1 MNKIFKHR
9 ILTGIALAGAL
20 FLSSACTDEWDDH
33 YSDKGVNSTQT
44 LLDVIKAESDL
55 SDFHEV
61 LEACGVADSLLNQ
74 SRVYTLWAPVN
85 GSFNKDSLLNKVDDG
100 ARDTVL
106 VRFIEAHIA
115 NFLYPANGPVEE
127 PIRLLND
134 KVVDFVG
141 NTGSYTFDAI
151 PVDASFSNIR
161 LRNGIL
167 HKIEKPVT
175 YLPNIWEYLA
185 LESEIDSLCKY
196 LYSFNRREFNEFGSI
211 VGPTV
216 NGEVTYIDSAF
227 TNSNMWFSCYEGQN
241 RDAGGFGD
249 IAAED
254 SSYVFFAITN
264 DVWNEMVPKVDKFF
278 NYSGKISSLDTAYV
292 DSMRHMNARKML
304 CNYLVYS
311 EKAQRNIHPDSM
323 LPTFAYAPGQFLDN
337 KKVTKA
343 TSGVTI
349 VRNIFAKADLM
360 NGVTKTVELSN
371 GTLHV
376 KNNFNF
382 SPYDL
387 WFDGIKIEGEHE
399 TTDYLVSDVASMV
412 ALINDMDTISRKK
425 KVDVYDEE
433 GNYVET
439 VDSVYAKYALSKGAT
454 MRNAGYLEAMPLQ
467 AASRPKMTFKIPGTL
482 SAGKYRI
489 GVVVVPAY
497 ATNAYI
503 SDSDLKPSKIR
514 AQLYTRAGE
523 AGTKNLIYDTSS
535 KKTWLGLQNDPTRLD
550 TLYLYDVELD
560 AENGYDPALRVP
572 RTFSFDFC
580 EYGLTNVKDIQT
592 ELILTCDLQRRTDDA
607 NFERTLRIDCVF
619 LEPIYD
625 ENDTEDGE

>member
-1 MNKIFKHR
+1 MALSGIWIAFMRKFHILLRQIKMNI
-9 ILTGIALAGAL
+9 
-20 FLSSACTDEWDDH
+20 
-33 YSDKGVNSTQT
+33 
-44 LLDVIKAESDL
+44 
-55 SDFHEV
+55 
-61 LEACGVADSLLNQ
+61 
-74 SRVYTLWAPVN
+74 
-85 GSFNKDSLLNKVDDG
+85 
-100 ARDTVL
+100 
-106 VRFIEAHIA
+106 
-115 NFLYPANGPVEE
+115 
-127 PIRLLND
+127 
-134 KVVDFVG
+134 
-141 NTGSYTFDAI
+141 
-151 PVDASFSNIR
+151 NIR
-161 LRNGIL
+161 Q
-167 HKIEKPVT
+167 KPT
-175 YLPNIWEYLA
+175 IYLKVA
-185 LESEIDSLCKY
+185 LESDIDSLCKY

-399 TTDYLVSDVASMV
+399 TTDYLVSDVA
-412 ALINDMDTISRKK
+412 DMDTISRKK

-592 ELILTCDLQRRTDDA
+592 ELILTCDLQRRTDDV

>member
-33 YSDKGVNSTQT
+33 YSDQGVNSTQT
-44 LLDVIKAESDL
+44 LLDVIKAENDL

-100 ARDTVL
+100 GRDTVL
-106 VRFIEAHIA
+106 VRFVEAHIA
-115 NFLYPANGPVEE
+115 NFLHPANGPVEE

-151 PVDASFSNIR
+151 PVDANFSNIR

-167 HKIEKPVT
+167 HKIEKPVE

-185 LESEIDSLCKY
+185 LESDIDSLCKY
-196 LYSFNRREFNEFGSI
+196 LYSFDRKEFNEYGSI

-227 TNSNMWFSCYEGQN
+227 TNSNMWFDCFEGQN
-241 RDAGGFGD
+241 RDTGGFGD

-278 NYSGKISSLDTAYV
+278 NYSDKISSLDTAYV
-292 DSMRHMNARKML
+292 DSMRHMNARKVL

-311 EKAQRNIHPDSM
+311 EKSQRGVHPDSM
-323 LPTFAYAPGQFLDN
+323 LPTFAYSPNQFLDN
-337 KKVTKA
+337 KKIKEA
-343 TSGVTI
+343 ASGVTI

-360 NGVTKTVELSN
+360 NGVTKTVKLSN

-382 SPYDL
+382 SPYDM

-412 ALINDMDTISRKK
+412 ALINEMDTISRKK

-439 VDSVYAKYALSKGAT
+439 VDSVYAKYALSKGAL
-454 MRNAGYLEAMPLQ
+454 MRNGGYLEAMPLQ

-503 SDSDLKPSKIR
+503 NDSDLKPSKIR

-523 AGTKNLIYDTSS
+523 SGAKTLIYDTSS

-572 RTFSFDFC
+572 RTFNFDFC

-592 ELILTCDLQRRTDDA
+592 ELILTCDLQRRNDDA